1 MAVAKKKKSK
11 FIVRKSKK
19 TGQKI
24 KLYGG
29 PMIKVLA
36 AEKARKRKRN
46 SISTRAKSVKKTRN
60 SAAKVKIV
68 VRKNGKR
75 VYGAAANAV
84 LRKRNAPKRN
94 ARTGKLERLVRVAGG
109 DRLDDAYKI
118 LANPRRNGLYKT
130 FKAYSKVQGTR
141 RSTGRNYTRTEY
153 LGDVSALTK
162 SGALRLA
169 KRKWNDD
176 YGSGITVKLSRRNPR
191 AAKRNSALVIVNP
204 KRKRNGLYETFH
216 GEEVRKI
223 TTDLAPDGTPNNVDI
238 LGKIDRIYFRKCDS
252 HVNAGGKTSDWIDF
266 GTHHEER
273 PKLASNQAGNRFYI
287 VGNLTPFTPNG
298 SFGEITRLE
307 YCARKPHIEGHDKEV
322 GYWHKLGEEN
332 GVRPTLETDHEGYL
346 VIKGGDYRTTADGII
361 N

>member
-29 PMIKVLA
+29 PMMKVLA

-46 SISTRAKSVKKTRN
+46 SISVSKSVGSKATKRN

-118 LANPRRNGLYKT
+118 LANPKKKRSRN
-130 FKAYSKVQGTR
+130 R
-141 RSTGRNYTRTEY
+141 
-153 LGDVSALTK
+153 
-162 SGALRLA
+162 
-169 KRKWNDD
+169 
-176 YGSGITVKLSRRNPR
+176 
-191 AAKRNSALVIVNP
+191 KRNSALVIVNP

-223 TTDLAPDGTPNNVDI
+223 TTDLAPDGTPNNVDT
-238 LGKIDRIYFRKCDS
+238 LGKIDCLYYQEGDEHIGA
-252 HVNAGGKTSDWIDF
+252 NGKTKHWLEF
-266 GTHHEER
+266 GKNGEPR

-287 VGNLTPFTPNG
+287 VGDIEPFSPNG
-298 SFGEITRLE
+298 SFGPITRLE
-307 YCARKPHIEGHDKEV
+307 YSARKPHIEGHDKEV